1 MTQET
6 ADPKEVLREIIEEYE
21 RLENVYNPVADRQ
34 VSFYGG
40 AIPLREIK
48 QGEELFDNYL
58 AMSGKSTEYWEYG
71 VDDLKKQ
78 CEGRGTGFITEYESS

>member
-1 MTQET
+1 VTQET
-6 ADPKEVLREIIEEYE
+6 ADPKEASREIIEEYV

-34 VSFYGG
+34 VAFYGG
-40 AIPLREIK
+40 AFPLRDIK

-58 AMSGKSTEYWEYG
+58 AMCGKSTEYWEFC

-78 CEGRGTGFITEYESS
+78 CEGRGIGFVTEYEAS